1 MADAQTVDSSTDCK
15 IDGAYLHQHRFA
27 SGQHP
32 ILYTSMTTAQEILNQ
47 PDVFLAIQ
55 QKRIEKQAEIEQM
68 QKSMAEAF
76 NNAFAPL
83 PRATNRVEYAMQ
95 LARNA
100 FNIWQ
105 GISMGL
111 KIVRGFRKAFSK
123 Q

>member
-1 MADAQTVDSSTDCK
+1 
-15 IDGAYLHQHRFA
+15 
-27 SGQHP
+27 
-32 ILYTSMTTAQEILNQ
+32 MTTAQEILNQ
-47 PDVFLAIQ
+47 PDVFSAIQ

-105 GISMGL
+105 GISIGV